1 MARRSC
7 AAQSGED
14 VLAVFAGGEY
24 RVAIGTW
31 VRVYR
36 RIMSMSELDVTE
48 SWVSQSCT
56 LPTAERPLR
65 AAEFDT
71 LFAEA
76 VRRVEHPSS
85 ERVVLE
91 LEPTAEVAV
100 RVADLAVREIG
111 CCSFFTF
118 ALTATAGTLRLDVSV
133 VRGQVQVLDALA
145 TRAAAAPGSGAL

>member
-1 MARRSC
+1 
-7 AAQSGED
+7 
-14 VLAVFAGGEY
+14 
-24 RVAIGTW
+24 
-31 VRVYR
+31 
-36 RIMSMSELDVTE
+36 MSTSELDVPK
-48 SWVSQSCT
+48 SWVPQSCT

-65 AAEFDT
+65 AAEFGT

-76 VRRVEHPSS
+76 VRRVGRPSP

-100 RVADLAVREIG
+100 RVADLAVRETG

-118 ALTATAGTLRLDVSV
+118 ALTATAGTLHLDVTV

-145 TRAAAAPGSGAL
+145 TQAAAAAGSGAL